1 MFPFTVYNLFDAC
14 FAQTIPSSP
23 ESGFAHGFK
32 GFVDEDASRET
43 T

>member
-1 MFPFTVYNLFDAC
+1 MFPFTFHNLLDAC
-14 FAQTIPSSP
+14 LAQTIPSSA

-32 GFVDEDASRET
+32 GFVDEDASMET